1 MERDRRQN
9 GYRRCI
15 CQRWRRCIVSK
26 RLCATDSRTVIWKL
40 PPIWRP
46 SRQVRHFLSSWSQT
60 QQEQVVLPWLQIK
73 MELTSAPTI
82 AHTIVLVE
90 TTFSHTQSHA
100 NNNLSIHPM
109 SIRLTTNCRARCVSM
124 VTWLTVIFSP
134 IQTSISYSSGCAYE
148 GDVST
153 EFEPGNRCRYSG
165 RHDSILNL
173 MVEIHIDIPQISDV
187 QVTITCIP
195 TWRIVIIL
203 FGAPVNRI

>member
-90 TTFSHTQSHA
+90 TTFFTHA
-100 NNNLSIHPM
+100 ITRKQQFIDSSDEYTSNDELSRQMCIDGDM
-109 SIRLTTNCRARCVSM
+109 AYCDFFTDTDFDILLFRLCLWRWCFDRVWTRKQVS
-124 VTWLTVIFSP
+124 LQRSP
-134 IQTSISYSSGCAYE
+134 R
-148 GDVST
+148 
-153 EFEPGNRCRYSG
+153 P
-165 RHDSILNL
+165 ILNL
-173 MVEIHIDIPQISDV
+173 MVEIHIDILQISDV
-187 QVTITCIP
+187 QVNNMYP
-195 TWRIVIIL
+195 YLRIVIIL
-203 FGAPVNRI
+203 FWCACKS